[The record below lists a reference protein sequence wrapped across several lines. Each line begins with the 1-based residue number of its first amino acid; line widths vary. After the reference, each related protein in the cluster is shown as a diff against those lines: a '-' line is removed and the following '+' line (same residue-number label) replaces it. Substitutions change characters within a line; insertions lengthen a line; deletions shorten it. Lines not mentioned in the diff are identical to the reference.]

1 MKNETSNEKM
11 ANGQQSQDI
20 QNAPA
25 IKVQITVHGNSA
37 PGIFPA
43 MLPPFAARQG
53 TDGCSNTIRGHHIG
67 KAPPGRARAPGRA
80 RGHPPACR
88 ADRPAF
94 RADRPANK
102 EDRPAPP
109 KRRTSEKAE
118 AESPNHIFQFKQS
131 NF

>member
-1 MKNETSNEKM
+1 MNRKTSNEKM
-11 ANGQQSQDI
+11 ANGHQSQDI

-25 IKVQITVHGNSA
+25 IKVQITVHVNST

-53 TDGCSNTIRGHHIG
+53 TDGCTNTIRGHHIG

-80 RGHPPACR
+80 RGHPPA
-88 ADRPAF
+88 F
-94 RADRPANK
+94 RA
-102 EDRPAPP
+102 DRPAPP